1 MSDELYV
8 MTAMTCFDT
17 IDTNS
22 IAISSITSATPNK
35 TNKNFDFK
43 FEFEF

>member
-1 MSDELYV
+1 MSDELNV

-22 IAISSITSATPNK
+22 IAISSITSATPNQ
-35 TNKNFDFK
+35 TSNWF
-43 FEFEF
+43 